1 MITKKFLMTF
11 LPYDYEGVEKML
23 SEKSSQGWQLVK
35 TGNYAWTFTQGEC
48 NEFQYNVT
56 YVPNASEYRAEDTDH
71 QITLDEYCTN
81 AGWERVCNYKKMQI
95 YRNRDPLAVPIDTDE
110 SQKLQMLHQAIKKW
124 MLLPSGLCSLF
135 LILLAVGVIVKRNEP
150 LTFPVVKSLFVL
162 LVIAAYGIV
171 EIMNYYVW
179 YFQSK
184 KSISM
189 NGKCCSAKRAD
200 LIHTVSEFLLSIF
213 IIGNIFFFDQ
223 ITVFEVT
230 FFTGISIFFL
240 IHAAWIKRL
249 CKYVGCP
256 AVANRII
263 TIVGSVIL
271 SFYCSVWVCAMLV
284 ARGFLPGF

>member
-1 MITKKFLMTF
+1 
-11 LPYDYEGVEKML
+11 
-23 SEKSSQGWQLVK
+23 
-35 TGNYAWTFTQGEC
+35 
-48 NEFQYNVT
+48 
-56 YVPNASEYRAEDTDH
+56 
-71 QITLDEYCTN
+71 
-81 AGWERVCNYKKMQI
+81 
-95 YRNRDPLAVPIDTDE
+95 
-110 SQKLQMLHQAIKKW
+110 MLHQAIKKW

-135 LILLAVGVIVKRNEP
+135 LILLAVGVVVKRNEP

-184 KSISM
+184 KSIAM

-223 ITVFEVT
+223 ITVFEMV

-271 SFYCSVWVCAMLV
+271 SFYCSVWVWQCWLQEDFCRDFRKWQNSIWTGIERIWYSKSRKSQITDAFCGKEKEDVYAAKEKMVGIIQCDVRVPIMRML
-284 ARGFLPGF
+284 